1 MLLRLLIST
10 NLVRIVKQAFD
21 YSYLAFSDN
30 NELSKI
36 MAMLTD
42 GYNLEKLRS
51 TDTNTVTRHS
61 DLSNFKKLG
70 HDMAIKI
77 TYSILK
83 INMKK

>member
-1 MLLRLLIST
+1 MLLLLLIST

-51 TDTNTVTRHS
+51 TDTKTVTRH
-61 DLSNFKKLG
+61 DI
-70 HDMAIKI
+70 AIRQ
-77 TYSILK
+77 ILK
-83 INMKK
+83 N